1 MANGRNKT
9 RKGDASRMPGRFIAL
24 PLTMLESAA
33 FIGLTHPA
41 KALLIEIA
49 IQYMGNNNGRLLAGL
64 GHLRKRG
71 WTSSDVLYRALRQL
85 IDVGLIYQTV
95 QGQRPN
101 RASWYAVTWLSLDSH
116 AKYDAGA
123 EVGFKRGKFA
133 YAENASLSPGG
144 GQERPATGP

>member
-24 PLTMLESAA
+24 PLSMLDSAA
-33 FIGLTHPA
+33 FMGLAHPA

-49 IQYMGNNNGRLLAGL
+49 RQYMGNNNGRLLAGL
-64 GHLRKRG
+64 GHMRKRG

-85 IDVGLIYQTV
+85 IDAGLIYQTV

-101 RASWYAVTWLSLDSH
+101 RASWYAVTWLSLDAS
-116 AKYDAGA
+116 AQYDAGA
-123 EVGFKRGKFA
+123 AEGFKRGKFA
-133 YAENASLSPGG
+133 HAENTALSPGG
-144 GQERPATGP
+144 GQQWAIIGP